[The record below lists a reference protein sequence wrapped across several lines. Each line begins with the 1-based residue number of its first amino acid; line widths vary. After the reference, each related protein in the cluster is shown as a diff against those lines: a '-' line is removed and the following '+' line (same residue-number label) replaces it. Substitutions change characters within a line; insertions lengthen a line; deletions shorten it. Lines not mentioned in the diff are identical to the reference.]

1 MVNQER
7 TPESIMATKIS
18 VNLPSYELTPPG
30 TSTMTEELIFLI
42 KSNKPDDQNLRT
54 RCLEIS
60 GTGRIY
66 RGTWNEVSTSCEEKQ
81 ISQ

>member
-1 MVNQER
+1 
-7 TPESIMATKIS
+7 MATKIS

-66 RGTWNEVSTSCEEKQ
+66 RGTWNEDLTSCEEKQ